1 MAESSGLK
9 PGNGSSHVNG
19 KMNGQTTAKKQPA
32 PRQHGLFAWLFG
44 TAAR

>member
-19 KMNGQTTAKKQPA
+19 KINGQTTGKKHA
-32 PRQHGLFAWLFG
+32 SRPRRGFLAWVFG
-44 TAAR
+44 SIAR

>member
-19 KMNGQTTAKKQPA
+19 KINGQTAGHKRSA
-32 PRQHGLFAWLFG
+32 PRQRGLLGWLFG
-44 TAAR
+44 SIAR